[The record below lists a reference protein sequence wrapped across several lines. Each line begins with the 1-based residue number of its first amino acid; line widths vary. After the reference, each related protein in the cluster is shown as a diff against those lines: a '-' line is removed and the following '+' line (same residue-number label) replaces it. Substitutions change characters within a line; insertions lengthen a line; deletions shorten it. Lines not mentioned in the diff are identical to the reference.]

1 MGALSSGTGTFILT
15 PKHINIVQ
23 ISGMATPLKVSS
35 LSKAEQSKETSGPTS
50 GPSGTD
56 AVMGT
61 VEDISSAHELTAF
74 VNISRLTHRNH
85 FTECLPRC
93 QVENLLTQIE
103 AKFDDMSTQVL
114 DRSKPRTVHL
124 PDTLSD
130 PIC

>member
-1 MGALSSGTGTFILT
+1 
-15 PKHINIVQ
+15 
-23 ISGMATPLKVSS
+23 MATPLKVSS

-74 VNISRLTHRNH
+74 VNINHLTRCNY
-85 FTECLPRC
+85 FTEYFTRC

-103 AKFDDMSTQVL
+103 TKFDDMSTQVL
-114 DRSKPRTVHL
+114 DRSMSRAVYL
-124 PDTLSD
+124 PDTSSN
-130 PIC
+130 PIS

>member
-1 MGALSSGTGTFILT
+1 MFFQFASFQPRRHQYCS
-15 PKHINIVQ
+15 NI
-23 ISGMATPLKVSS
+23 GMATPLKVSS

-56 AVMGT
+56 AAMGT

-74 VNISRLTHRNH
+74 VSISHMAHRNR
-85 FTECLPRC
+85 FTEYFPRC

-114 DRSKPRTVHL
+114 ERSEPRTVHL

-130 PIC
+130 LIC

>member
-1 MGALSSGTGTFILT
+1 
-15 PKHINIVQ
+15 
-23 ISGMATPLKVSS
+23 MATPLKVSS

-56 AVMGT
+56 AAMGT

-74 VNISRLTHRNH
+74 VSISHMAHRNR
-85 FTECLPRC
+85 FTEYFPRC

-114 DRSKPRTVHL
+114 ERSEPRTVHL

-130 PIC
+130 LIC

>member
-1 MGALSSGTGTFILT
+1 
-15 PKHINIVQ
+15 
-23 ISGMATPLKVSS
+23 MATPLKVSS

-56 AVMGT
+56 AAMGT

-74 VNISRLTHRNH
+74 VNFSHIVRCNP
-85 FTECLPRC
+85 FTEYFPRC

-103 AKFDDMSTQVL
+103 GKFDDMSTQVL
-114 DRSKPRTVHL
+114 ERSKPWTVYL
-124 PDTLSD
+124 PDTLSH